1 MVNFIIGGIVLILF
15 VLASIKTIKDRK
27 KGGCGCGCSSCS
39 NASMCQVHNK
49 SISTR
54 AETSNTDSKY

>member
-39 NASMCQVHNK
+39 NASKCHKTQ
-49 SISTR
+49 I
-54 AETSNTDSKY
+54 

>member
-39 NASMCQVHNK
+39 NASCQVHNK
-49 SISTR
+49 NVSAK
-54 AETSNTDSKY
+54 AETSNTASKY

>member
-39 NASMCQVHNK
+39 NASKCHTNQQTKHIEN
-49 SISTR
+49 
-54 AETSNTDSKY
+54 N